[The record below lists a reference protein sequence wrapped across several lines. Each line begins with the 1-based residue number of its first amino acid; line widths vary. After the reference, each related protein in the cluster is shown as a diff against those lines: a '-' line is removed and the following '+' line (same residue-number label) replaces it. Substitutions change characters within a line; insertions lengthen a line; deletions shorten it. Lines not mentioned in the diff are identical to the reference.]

1 MLSNVTTDWQLLI
14 SVTPH
19 FKLLFLR
26 ELLVANNI
34 AFVEMNKIDSAYPLL
49 FSEIDIFVAADKL
62 IDAKLLL
69 IENQVD

>member
-1 MLSNVTTDWQLLI
+1 MLSKVTTDWQLLI

-26 ELLVANNI
+26 ELLTANEI
-34 AFVEMNKIDSAYPLL
+34 QFVEMNKIDSTYPLL
-49 FSEIDIFVAADKL
+49 FSEIDIFVSSDKL

>member
-1 MLSNVTTDWQLLI
+1 MSKVSTEWQLLI

-26 ELLVANNI
+26 ELLATNEI
-34 AFVEMNKIDSAYPLL
+34 AFVEMNKIDSTYPLL
-49 FSEIDIFVAADKL
+49 FSEIDIFVESDKL